1 MVNVIN
7 RDIEEQQ
14 STMFVYFAGDI
25 YNDKKNYLEYK
36 NGVKKD
42 YSSDEISS
50 LLIIELLDKNGFS
63 LDCLGTYLY
72 KDVVKNVIGC
82 MKNPGNNLEQLRMDL
97 SNPYSQFYFD
107 ISRNDRDMGVNT
119 FHSYIE
125 EAILNIQFDNKTS
138 NLLDIMCRGQ
148 RMNYGDL
155 AYEIASYMLNP
166 NYVNSDVQVVS
177 DGRPNIKKLTSIKK
191 KSNIDN

>member
-1 MVNVIN
+1 MVNVVN

-72 KDVVKNVIGC
+72 KDVIKNVIEC
-82 MKNPGNNLEQLRMDL
+82 MKNPGNNLEKLRMEL

-125 EAILNIQFDNKTS
+125 EAILNIQFENKTF

-155 AYEIASYMLNP
+155 AYEIASYMLNS

-177 DGRPNIKKLTSIKK
+177 DSRPNIKKLTSVKK
-191 KSNIDN
+191 TNKIDS

>member
-1 MVNVIN
+1 MVNVVN

-148 RMNYGDL
+148 RMNYGEL
-155 AYEIASYMLNP
+155 AYEIASYMLNS

-177 DGRPNIKKLTSIKK
+177 DSRPNIKKLTSIKK
-191 KSNIDN
+191 KNNIDN

>member
-1 MVNVIN
+1 MVNVVN

-14 STMFVYFAGDI
+14 STMFVYFAEDI

-72 KDVVKNVIGC
+72 KDVIKNVIEC
-82 MKNPGNNLEQLRMDL
+82 MKNPGNNLEKLRMEL

-125 EAILNIQFDNKTS
+125 EAILNIQFENKTF

-155 AYEIASYMLNP
+155 AYEIASYMLNS

-177 DGRPNIKKLTSIKK
+177 DSRPNIKKLTSVKK
-191 KSNIDN
+191 TNKIDS